1 MSDGPDAAAVPR
13 RELRDPAE
21 LRALAHPLRL
31 ALLDLLAELGT
42 ATATEVSARLNE
54 SPANCSWHLRQLAR
68 YGYVEEAGTGPGR
81 TRRWRLVLESRRIE
95 GMTAEL
101 GRALDAVH
109 DVQLDRQAGTIR
121 TWRAGRHDEPPAWA
135 EASLESDC
143 WTWLTAEEA
152 AEFQAAYL
160 RLLDEHILPR
170 SQRAHATDRPA
181 SSRPVRVL
189 TWFFPTGPAAS

>member
-1 MSDGPDAAAVPR
+1 MSDQPPAVPR

-31 ALLDLLAELGT
+31 AILDLLAELGT

-81 TRRWRLVLESRRIE
+81 TRRWRLVLEFRRVDQMS
-95 GMTAEL
+95 GEL
-101 GRALDAVH
+101 ERALDAVQ
-109 DVQLDRQAGTIR
+109 DVQLERQVQAIR
-121 TWRAGRHDEPPAWA
+121 DWRARRREEPAWA
-135 EASLESDC
+135 ETTVESDC

-152 AEFQAAYL
+152 AEFQAAYE
-160 RLLDEHILPR
+160 RLLQEHILPR
-170 SQRAHATDRPA
+170 SRRAHATDRPPG
-181 SSRPVRVL
+181 SRPVRVL
-189 TWFFPTGPAAS
+189 YWFFPTGPVST